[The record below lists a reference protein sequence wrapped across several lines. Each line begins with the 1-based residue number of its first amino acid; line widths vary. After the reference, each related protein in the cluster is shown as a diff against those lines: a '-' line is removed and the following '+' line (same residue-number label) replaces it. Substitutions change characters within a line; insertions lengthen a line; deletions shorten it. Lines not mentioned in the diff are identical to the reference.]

1 MKINNKGFTMVEILA
16 AVSILAI
23 LSGVAVSAVTK
34 YQEKAR
40 QKAYQSMEQSAYSA
54 AHNYILDKSEIIPP
68 AGKTYNVI
76 DLVDKGYLQRLEDPR
91 AKGSDCHTGSTV
103 SVKKIPKT
111 STTML
116 EQYEFTVIIKCKK
129 YTSGNGSGVIFKS

>member
-1 MKINNKGFTMVEILA
+1 MDDGKVVGYGTHEELEKTCALYQNMV
-16 AVSILAI
+16 
-23 LSGVAVSAVTK
+23 
-34 YQEKAR
+34 
-40 QKAYQSMEQSAYSA
+40 
-54 AHNYILDKSEIIPP
+54 
-68 AGKTYNVI
+68 
-76 DLVDKGYLQRLEDPR
+76 YLQRLEDPR

-116 EQYEFTVIIKCKK
+116 DQYEFTVIIKCKK